1 MDKKECV
8 KALLVLFPEKQALY
22 IEHRNNFGELLLH
35 VFSTDAIHEP
45 LISLLQSNRDRCL
58 IKKYCDFVES
68 MWREGDDSVVN
79 VVDVTILER
88 ISDDP
93 IVWQRFGT
101 YISEDFKKYINEDL
115 LINNSMMWGVKELE
129 SF

>member
-1 MDKKECV
+1 M
-8 KALLVLFPEKQALY
+8 
-22 IEHRNNFGELLLH
+22 
-35 VFSTDAIHEP
+35 
-45 LISLLQSNRDRCL
+45 
-58 IKKYCDFVES
+58 
-68 MWREGDDSVVN
+68 
-79 VVDVTILER
+79 TILER

-129 SF
+129 AS